1 MYRTDDILD
10 KLNNQNKKSTVQASN
25 AIPTLTLSDIMVR
38 SFPELRTL
46 ADDALTWGEAHFLYE
61 QAQEAF
67 KENKITE
74 SRILSRANPQLA
86 NAVHLGIKSA
96 AQQFSF
102 DELFGQRA
110 SQFVRPGAVAS
121 MFSPAAYLTELY
133 REAREL
139 HPATSPLNIDVRRP
153 DLASMA
159 LSQDNMDNELS
170 TLSMSNDILLNN
182 IQTAESL
189 DYDGVME
196 KLSTFRHTGVT
207 PFSLPYEATRQSIL
221 LQDKDL
227 AAFRRNPDVAK
238 YMDASSLLAIHADIS
253 PELYQ
258 ILTEEVTEENAE
270 ALIKKNF
277 GEMNVDNFNSPAFIA
292 RYYGLPYDE
301 VRSLLGFI
309 RPISPASGTQT
320 TPITGSVYEDGKLL
334 ANIMDDDYTFYWV
347 LVEFIQ
353 HSPNAGL
360 NYFELIPQGRNK
372 YLLNLS
378 LKFAGNNNSGSND
391 LVEIFVSKDDQ
402 QLGTVVFSD
411 PAYPLRA
418 HTHYSFPFT
427 LPDEY
432 SNAKDINVSFRSHV
446 DSYSYFSYTHI
457 FRITDFSE
465 ISFPLSLNKVIRL
478 YKATGMAIADLRTV
492 INSVS
497 GRLVID
503 NNVLEVLFYVRHYMQ
518 CYGLDVHQAM
528 ALSNVAISQVRI
540 DRQPSAF
547 DRLFNT
553 PLLDNRKFSADGAVL
568 DLNSTLSDDASPL
581 AILKRAFQVNNT
593 ELSTLWALAAG
604 DEQAVFNG
612 SIENLSALYR
622 VRLMAQVHD
631 LSVTELSLLLSV
643 SPYAGQNIAEF
654 THQELAGL
662 VNFLER
668 SARWLNEQNWT
679 VSDVFLMTTDRFSTL
694 MTPDIENLI
703 STLNNGLASQML
715 ETEAQL
721 VSATAPLIAAAT
733 QLDSAET
740 ARALLLWLEQLK
752 PQGLSLDDF
761 LKLVANED
769 RLPAET
775 ANLVAFCQ
783 VLGQLSLIIRSTG
796 LSHSELSLL
805 VTQPAVFE
813 PGITTL
819 PHNLA
824 TLYGLTRFHRQLGLC
839 GALATDV
846 LTALDTQKLDTALLA
861 RALTLDIQALN
872 QALEQVSPDAQTI
885 DSWQQ
890 MDGVLQWLDMAQTLG
905 ITPEGV
911 ARLLAVKY
919 IDQTTPPSYSDWAA
933 ISQSLQAGL
942 DVRQTT
948 ELHAQLDE
956 AISTA
961 LSAYC
966 IQILSFRGVTD
977 RDTLYSHLLIDNQV
991 SAQVK
996 TTRLAQAIA
1005 SLQLYI
1011 NRALTGTD
1019 GSVDNGVKSRPFFTD
1034 WDRYNKRY
1042 STWAGVSMLAYYPE
1056 NYIDPTMRLG
1066 QTGMMDE
1073 MLQSLSQS
1081 QLTEDSVESAF
1092 KTYMTRFEEIA
1103 NLDVVSGYHNSPSAE
1118 TGSSYLVGKSAA
1130 GEYYWRS
1137 VDLAMLSAGKLPA
1150 NAWSE
1155 WKKISTAISPFNDL
1169 IRPVI
1174 YQSRLYIVWL
1184 ERHDAATTSGNTT
1197 TPVTEYTLKY
1207 AHILHDGSWSTPV
1220 SVPMEDNLPSGDMS
1234 TVGMYCAS
1242 EWDGDKLYILFYQ
1255 KQANYSAAPTAIAG
1269 LNVLSDGSIE
1279 KISANEIA
1287 TYIYSQLDTKTT
1299 MRLNSPFSGGNTV
1312 VSVSGVR
1319 HVESR
1324 WGEHSISRING
1335 SSLNNIDATVT
1346 QEANGTSTVNLS
1358 LSAINRII
1366 YERGP
1371 MDLWAN
1377 YVPWFDLIKRFGYM
1391 GQEFLLLSVDGQ
1403 LYETVDF
1410 VNRGVI
1416 HIEGTE
1422 TDLFITNREAGVVYD
1437 WAYIYYHNGEHDIT
1451 LMPSGAGFNLS
1462 TFLYTHP
1469 IDEITKVRI
1478 DRFNADGGSVVR
1490 QATLIPHSKINTAI
1504 SDGNVKASIN
1514 AGNYNAMS
1522 NNSSRFKYTLDESLY
1537 SFDNVR
1543 LAIPLGEFKQNRLD
1557 VSVVFNATADD
1568 GRNLGEET
1576 LQFTLTSVAHS
1587 NIPIISL
1594 TRSGEKAQY
1603 LQIGPHRIRLN
1614 TLFAQQ
1620 LVARANNGIDSVLSM
1635 ESQLLPEP
1643 PMGHGGYIR
1652 VRLPRY
1658 DATTHGASRNAHIS
1672 LWRGLASEGDAGYY
1686 DVWQG
1691 TLLDIEQSMTLF
1703 IPLSRLESPFY
1714 GIINFPYSL
1723 STGLGLSLTC
1733 DKGRLKA
1740 GTLSTANSAG
1750 QLQLTGFT
1758 AQAPNAFDVVM
1769 LGGHFNEPMDFNGA
1783 NALYFWEMFYYV
1795 PMMVFQRLLQEQR
1808 FDDAT
1813 RWIKYV
1819 WRPEGFMVNGVPASF
1834 TWNVR
1839 PLEEDLSWNSRPLDA
1854 VDPDAVAQSD
1864 PMHYKVAT
1872 FMGMLDLLIARGDAA
1887 YRQLERDTLSEAQ
1900 MWYVQTLSLLGDEP
1914 YRNENTGWSAP
1925 RLDAAASQTTQV
1937 AVQQALLAV
1946 REQLTGSASLK
1957 NANSLTA
1964 LFLPQQN
1971 EKLQGYWRTL
1981 AHRLFNLRHHLS
1993 IDGQPLSLSVYARP
2007 ADPAA
2012 LLSAAVAS
2020 AQGGSS
2026 LPPAIMPSY
2035 RFPVMLE
2042 SARGMANQLT
2052 QFGNTLLSLTER
2064 QDAQAMS
2071 ELLLTQ
2077 GSALALQ
2084 SVALQDS
2091 EMVALEADAAALRE
2105 SREGALSRANSYRSL
2120 YEENV
2125 NRGETQAM
2133 DLYLSSSVIGA
2144 SATALHMAGAAA
2156 ELVPNIFGLAN
2167 GGMRYGGLFNASA
2180 IGIELAAS
2188 GTRIAADRLS
2198 QSEAY
2203 RRRRQEWEIQRNAAE
2218 SDVKLIDAQLASLA
2232 IRREGAALQ
2241 KAYLETQQAQTQSQL
2256 TFLQNTFSSAALYHW
2271 LRGKL
2276 SAIYYQFYDLTVSRC
2291 LMAQLAYRWDTSNNA
2306 ASFIRPGAWQG
2317 TYAGLLAGET
2327 LMLNLS
2333 QMEQHY
2339 LENDVRERE
2348 ITRTVSLSQVY
2359 AGLAG
2364 EQAFTLA
2371 DKVTELVNT
2380 GTGSVGST
2388 GNGLTV
2394 SDKQLQATVTLSDL
2408 GIHSDY
2414 PANLGNTRR
2423 IKQVSVT
2430 LPALLGPYQDVR
2442 AVLGYGGS
2450 VVLPRGCSSLAVSHG
2465 MNDSGQ
2471 FQLDFNDTRYLPFE
2485 GIPVADSGTF
2495 TLTFPDADSRQKA
2508 LLLSLSDIILHI
2520 RYTIR

>member
-10 KLNNQNKKSTVQASN
+10 KLNNQNKKSTVPASN
-25 AIPTLTLSDIMVR
+25 AITRLTLSDIMVR

-96 AQQFSF
+96 EQQFSF

-139 HPATSPLNIDVRRP
+139 HPATSPFNIDARRP
-153 DLASMA
+153 DLASLA

-182 IQTAESL
+182 IQAAEAL
-189 DYDGVME
+189 DYNGVME

-227 AAFRRNPDVAK
+227 TAFRRNPDVAK
-238 YMDASSLLAIHADIS
+238 YMEASSLLAIHADIS

-258 ILTEEVTEENAE
+258 ILTEEVTGENAKE
-270 ALIKKNF
+270 LIKKNF
-277 GEMNVDNFNSPAFIA
+277 GEMNVDSFKSPAFIA

-309 RPISPASGTQT
+309 RPISPTSGAQT
-320 TPITGSVYEDGKLL
+320 TPITGSVYEDDKLL
-334 ANIMDDDYTFYWV
+334 VNVQDDNNIFDWT
-347 LVEFIQ
+347 LVEFI
-353 HSPNAGL
+353 PYLNRDAI
-360 NYFELIPQGRNK
+360 NYFELIPQGKNK
-372 YLLNLS
+372 YLFNLS
-378 LKFAGNNNSGSND
+378 LKSVGTGSSGSSGP
-391 LVEIFVSKDDQ
+391 VVIYVSKEPGVG
-402 QLGTVVFSD
+402 GTPLSNE
-411 PAYPLRA
+411 PAYPLKS

-427 LPDEY
+427 LPDQYINAEY
-432 SNAKDINVSFRSHV
+432 IYITFQHYFNAFNSEKIIHS
-446 DSYSYFSYTHI
+446 
-457 FRITDFSE
+457 FRITNLSSSTF
-465 ISFPLSLNKVIRL
+465 ILSLNKFIRL

-492 INSVS
+492 INSVNDS
-497 GRLVID
+497 LVID

-518 CYGLDVHQAM
+518 RYGLDVHQAM
-528 ALSNVAISQVRI
+528 ALSNVAISQVSI

-553 PLLDNRKFSADGAVL
+553 PLLDNRGFSADGAVL
-568 DLNSTLSDDASPL
+568 NLNSTLSDDASPL

-604 DEQAVFNG
+604 DEQAVFNV
-612 SIENLSALYR
+612 SIDNLSALYR
-622 VRLMAQVHD
+622 LRLLAQVHD

-654 THQELAGL
+654 THQELSGL

-679 VSDVFLMTTDRFSTL
+679 VSDVFLMTTTRFSTL

-721 VSATAPLIAAAT
+721 ISATAPLIAAAT
-733 QLDSAET
+733 QLDSAES

-752 PQGLSLDDF
+752 PQGLSLGDF
-761 LKLVANED
+761 LALVANEN
-769 RLPAET
+769 RSSEET
-775 ANLVAFCQ
+775 ASLVAFCQ
-783 VLGQLSLIIRSTG
+783 VLGQLSLMIRSTG
-796 LSHSELSLL
+796 ISHSELSLL
-805 VTQPAVFE
+805 VTQPAIFE

-824 TLYGLTRFHRQLGLC
+824 TLYGLARFHRQLGLC

-846 LTALDTQKLDTALLA
+846 LTALDTQKLDAALLA

-919 IDQTTPPSYSDWAA
+919 IDQTTFPSYGDWAA

-942 DVRQTT
+942 DVRQTA

-956 AISTA
+956 AISSA

-966 IQILSFRGVTD
+966 IQKLSFRGVTD
-977 RDTLYSHLLIDNQV
+977 RDTLYNHLLIDNQV

-1005 SLQLYI
+1005 SLQLYV
-1011 NRALTGTD
+1011 NRALTGAD
-1019 GSVDNGVKSRPFFTD
+1019 GGVDNGVKSRPFFTD

-1042 STWAGVSMLAYYPE
+1042 STWAGVSTLAYYPE

-1066 QTGMMDE
+1066 QTGMMGE

-1081 QLTEDSVESAF
+1081 QLTEDTVESAF

-1155 WKKISTAISPFNDL
+1155 WKKINTAISPFNDL

-1184 ERHDAATTSGNTT
+1184 ERHETATTSGDTT
-1197 TPVTEYTLKY
+1197 TVTEYTLKY

-1220 SVPMEDNLPSGDMS
+1220 SVPMEDNPPSGDMS

-1269 LNVLSDGSIE
+1269 LNVLSDGSVE
-1279 KISANEIA
+1279 KISATEIA
-1287 TYIYSQLDTKTT
+1287 TYIYSQLDTKAT
-1299 MRLNSPFSGGNTV
+1299 MRLNSPFSGGDTV
-1312 VSVSGVR
+1312 VSASGVSR
-1319 HVESR
+1319 VESR
-1324 WGEHSISRING
+1324 WGAHSISRING

-1346 QEANGTSTVNLS
+1346 QEANGTSTVNLN
-1358 LSAINRII
+1358 LSATNRIV
-1366 YERGP
+1366 YERGS
-1371 MDLWAN
+1371 MDLWAD
-1377 YVPWFDLIKRFGYM
+1377 YGGWFDLIKRFGYM
-1391 GQEFLLLSVDGQ
+1391 GEEFLLLSVDGQ
-1403 LYETVDF
+1403 LYETEDF

-1416 HIEGTE
+1416 RIASTE
-1422 TDLFITNREAGVVYD
+1422 TDLFITNREAGVVDD
-1437 WAYIYYHNGEHDIT
+1437 WAYIYYRNGEYDIS

-1478 DRFNADGGSVVR
+1478 DRFNTDGGSVVR
-1490 QATLIPHSKINTAI
+1490 QVTLISHSKINTAI
-1504 SDGNVKASIN
+1504 SGGNVKASIN
-1514 AGNYNAMS
+1514 AGNYNAMA
-1522 NNSSRFKYTLDESLY
+1522 NNSSRLKYTLDESLY
-1537 SFDNVR
+1537 SFDNVS

-1594 TRSGEKAQY
+1594 IRSGEKAQY

-1643 PMGHGGYIR
+1643 QMGHGGYIR

-1658 DATTHGASRNAHIS
+1658 DATTHGASRNARIS
-1672 LWRGLASEGDAGYY
+1672 LWRGLSTEGEVGYY

-1691 TLLDIEQSMTLF
+1691 TLLDIEQSITLF
-1703 IPLSRLESPFY
+1703 IPLSRLECPFY
-1714 GIINFPYSL
+1714 HIINFPYSL

-1750 QLQLTGFT
+1750 ELLLTGFN

-1795 PMMVFQRLLQEQR
+1795 PMMVFQRLLQEQS
-1808 FDDAT
+1808 FDEAT

-1819 WRPEGFMVNGVPASF
+1819 WRPEGFMVNGVHASF

-1900 MWYVQTLSLLGDEP
+1900 MWYVQALCLLGDEP

-1971 EKLQGYWRTL
+1971 EKLQGYWHTL

-2071 ELLLTQ
+2071 ELLLNQ

-2156 ELVPNIFGLAN
+2156 ELVPNIFGMAN

-2276 SAIYYQFYDLTVSRC
+2276 SAIYYQFYDLTISRC
-2291 LMAQLAYRWDTSNNA
+2291 LMAQEAYLWDTSDHS
-2306 ASFIRPGAWQG
+2306 ASIIRPGAWQG

-2327 LMLNLS
+2327 LLLNLS
-2333 QMEQHY
+2333 QMEQRY

-2359 AGLAG
+2359 AEQAG
-2364 EQAFTLA
+2364 EQAFMLA
-2371 DKVTELVNT
+2371 EKVTELVSA
-2380 GTGSVGST
+2380 GIGSVGST
-2388 GNGLTV
+2388 GNGLIL
-2394 SDKQLQATVTLSDL
+2394 SDGQLRATVTLSDL

-2414 PANLGNTRR
+2414 PASLGNIRR

-2430 LPALLGPYQDVR
+2430 LPALVGPYQDVR
-2442 AVLGYGGS
+2442 AVLSYGGS
-2450 VVLPRGCSSLAVSHG
+2450 VVLPRGCRSLAVSHG

-2471 FQLDFNDTRYLPFE
+2471 FQLNFNDARYLPFE

-2508 LLLSLSDIILHI
+2508 LLLSMSDIILHI

>member
-10 KLNNQNKKSTVQASN
+10 RLNNRNKKSKAQTSDDTP
-25 AIPTLTLSDIMVR
+25 AITLSDIMVR

-46 ADDALTWGEAHFLYE
+46 ADNALTWGEAHFLYE
-61 QAQEAF
+61 QAQEAL

-102 DELFGQRA
+102 DEMFGQRA
-110 SQFVRPGAVAS
+110 SQFVRPGAVSS

-139 HPATSPLNIDVRRP
+139 HPAASPFNIDARRP
-153 DLASMA
+153 DLASLA

-182 IQTAESL
+182 IQAAESL

-221 LQDKDL
+221 LQDEDL
-227 AAFRRNPDVAK
+227 TAFWRNPYVSK
-238 YMDASSLLAIHADIS
+238 HMDASSLLAIQANIA

-258 ILTEEVTEENAE
+258 ILTENVTLENAK
-270 ALIKKNF
+270 ALAKKNF
-277 GEMNVDNFNSPAFIA
+277 GEMNTILFNNPAFIA
-292 RYYGLPYDE
+292 RYYSLTHDE
-301 VRSLLGFI
+301 LTSLFGFSFPNRVELSPSRSGVEKFVDDQLIALI
-309 RPISPASGTQT
+309 EHDGTDN
-320 TPITGSVYEDGKLL
+320 EW
-334 ANIMDDDYTFYWV
+334 F
-347 LVEFIQ
+347 LVNRTYNTQ
-353 HSPNAGL
+353 NRYQL
-360 NYFELIPQGRNK
+360 NYAELIPQGNQK
-372 YLLNLS
+372 YLFNFS
-378 LKFAGNNNSGSND
+378 VTDNRGPGSFALGTTGHNSND
-391 LVEIFVSKDDQ
+391 LFYQDDFTFVKNTPISIPITLTDEQIKKPVAI
-402 QLGTVVFSD
+402 GISRMNGGYFYTVHFTI
-411 PAYPLRA
+411 
-418 HTHYSFPFT
+418 THY
-427 LPDEY
+427 Y
-432 SNAKDINVSFRSHV
+432 V
-446 DSYSYFSYTHI
+446 DTFA
-457 FRITDFSE
+457 
-465 ISFPLSLNKVIRL
+465 LSLNKIIRL
-478 YKATGMAIADLRTV
+478 YKATKITPADLRTV
-492 INSVS
+492 IESVNSN
-497 GRLVID
+497 LVID
-503 NNVLEVLFYVRHYMQ
+503 NNVLEILFYVRHYMQ
-518 CYGLDVHQAM
+518 RYRLNVHQAM
-528 ALSNVAISQVRI
+528 VLSNAAISQVSI

-553 PLLDNRKFSADGAVL
+553 PLLDNRRFPADGAVL
-568 DLNSTLSDDASPL
+568 NLNSTLSVDASPL
-581 AILKRAFQVNNT
+581 AILKRAFQVSNT

-604 DEQAVFNG
+604 DEQAVFNC

-622 VRLMAQVHD
+622 VRMLAQVHD

-643 SPYAGQNIAEF
+643 SPYAGKHIAKI
-654 THQELAGL
+654 TRQELAEL

-668 SARWLNEQNWT
+668 STLWLNEQTWT
-679 VSDVFLMTTDRFSTL
+679 VSDVFLMTTERYSTL
-694 MTPDIENLI
+694 MTPDIESLI
-703 STLNNGLASQML
+703 STLNNGLANQML

-721 VSATAPLIAAAT
+721 ISATAPLIAAAT
-733 QLDSAET
+733 QLDSAEAT
-740 ARALLLWLEQLK
+740 QALLLWLEQLK
-752 PQGLSLDDF
+752 PQGLGLRGF
-761 LKLVANED
+761 LALVANEN
-769 RLPAET
+769 RSPEET
-775 ANLVAFCQ
+775 ASLVAFCQ
-783 VLGQLSLIIRSTG
+783 VLGQLSLMVRSTG
-796 LSHSELSLL
+796 ISHSELLL
-805 VTQPAVFE
+805 MVTQPAVFE

-824 TLYGLTRFHRQLGLC
+824 TLYGLTCFHRQLGLC

-846 LTALDTQKLDTALLA
+846 LTALGTQKLDTDLLA
-861 RALTLDIQALN
+861 RALTLDIQSLN
-872 QALEQVSPDAQTI
+872 QAAEQVSPDARTI
-885 DSWQQ
+885 NSWQQ
-890 MDGVLQWLDMAQTLG
+890 MDAVLQWLDMAQTMG

-911 ARLLAVKY
+911 ARLVAVKY
-919 IDQTTPPSYSDWAA
+919 GDQTTSPSYGDWAA

-942 DVRQTT
+942 DVRQTAA
-948 ELHAQLDE
+948 LHAQLDE

-966 IQILSFRGVTD
+966 IQILPFRGVTD

-991 SAQVK
+991 SAQVN

-1005 SLQLYI
+1005 SLQMYV
-1011 NRALTGTD
+1011 NRALAGAD
-1019 GSVDNGVKSRPFFTD
+1019 GGVDNGVKSRPFFTD

-1042 STWAGVSMLAYYPE
+1042 STWAGVSTLAYYPE

-1066 QTGMMDE
+1066 QTGMMEE

-1081 QLTEDSVESAF
+1081 QLTEDTVESAF

-1155 WKKISTAISPFNDL
+1155 WKKISTAISSFNDL

-1174 YQSRLYIVWL
+1174 FQSRLYIVWL
-1184 ERHDAATTSGNTT
+1184 ESHEAGTTSDKTT
-1197 TPVTEYTLKY
+1197 FTAEYTLKY

-1220 SVPMEDNLPSGDMS
+1220 SVPMEGNLPGGDMP

-1255 KQANYSAAPTAIAG
+1255 KQANYIAAPTEIVG
-1269 LNVLSDGSIE
+1269 VNLLFDGSAEQIPTQPA
-1279 KISANEIA
+1279 KEIA
-1287 TYIYSQLDTKTT
+1287 TYIYSQLDTAGAK
-1299 MRLNSPFSGGNTV
+1299 RLNSPYTGGETMV
-1312 VSVSGVR
+1312 TASGVNLR
-1319 HVESR
+1319 SSIWSPDYYTILSR
-1324 WGEHSISRING
+1324 GGIFDIVATINQ
-1335 SSLNNIDATVT
+1335 DASG
-1346 QEANGTSTVNLS
+1346 NPIVNLDCRAQAS
-1358 LSAINRII
+1358 ILHIGESEAAVSRVDV
-1366 YERGP
+1366 
-1371 MDLWAN
+1371 M
-1377 YVPWFDLIKRFGYM
+1377 KRFGKIGDKFAIFSFNESLSSALF
-1391 GQEFLLLSVDGQ
+1391 GQKNEFATVIAPLLTNTSLQEIYLSSRTSGLAELVLVYSDPHYSELVEFTIQSGFTRVTAPDPEMQ
-1403 LYETVDF
+1403 NSLLESI
-1410 VNRGVI
+1410 VI
-1416 HIEGTE
+1416 AIEQDTMWASFDSNIDTGISTSNVRL
-1422 TDLFITNREAGVVYD
+1422 TLTAGR
-1437 WAYIYYHNGEHDIT
+1437 N
-1451 LMPSGAGFNLS
+1451 
-1462 TFLYTHP
+1462 TH
-1469 IDEITKVRI
+1469 E
-1478 DRFNADGGSVVR
+1478 
-1490 QATLIPHSKINTAI
+1490 
-1504 SDGNVKASIN
+1504 
-1514 AGNYNAMS
+1514 Y
-1522 NNSSRFKYTLDESLY
+1522 NNSSCLKYTFDESLY
-1537 SFDNVR
+1537 LFENVS
-1543 LAIPLGEFKQNRLD
+1543 LAIPVSDFNQNRLD

-1568 GRNLGEET
+1568 GRRLGQET
-1576 LQFTLTSVAHS
+1576 LLFTLTAVANS

-1594 TRSGEKAQY
+1594 TSSGEKAQY

-1620 LVARANNGIDSVLSM
+1620 LVARANYGINSVLSM

-1643 PMGHGGYIR
+1643 SMGHGGYIR

-1658 DATTHGASRNAHIS
+1658 NATTHGASRNARIS
-1672 LWRGLASEGDAGYY
+1672 LWRGMPSEGEAGYY

-1691 TLLDIEQSMTLF
+1691 TLLDIEQSITLF
-1703 IPLSRLESPFY
+1703 IPLSRLEIPFFH
-1714 GIINFPYSL
+1714 IINFPYSL
-1723 STGLGLSLTC
+1723 STGLGLYLTC
-1733 DKGRLKA
+1733 DNGRMKA

-1750 QLQLTGFT
+1750 QLQLTRFT
-1758 AQAPNAFDVVM
+1758 AQDHKAFDVVM
-1769 LGGHFNEPMDFNGA
+1769 LGGHFEEPMDFNGA

-1808 FDDAT
+1808 FDEAT

-1819 WRPEGFMVNGVPASF
+1819 WRPEGFMVNGAPASF

-1900 MWYVQTLSLLGDEP
+1900 MWYVQALSLLGDEP

-1925 RLDAAASQTTQV
+1925 RLDAAASKVTQ
-1937 AVQQALLAV
+1937 ANVQQALLAV
-1946 REQLTGSASLK
+1946 REQLTASASLK

-1981 AHRLFNLRHHLS
+1981 AQRLFNLRHHLS
-1993 IDGQPLSLSVYARP
+1993 IDGQPLSLPVYAHS
-2007 ADPAA
+2007 ADPVA
-2012 LLSAAVAS
+2012 LLSAAVFS

-2026 LPPAIMPSY
+2026 LPSTVMPSY
-2035 RFPVMLE
+2035 RFPIMLE
-2042 SARGMANQLT
+2042 SARTLVNQLT
-2052 QFGNTLLSLTER
+2052 QFGNTLLSFTER

-2077 GSALALQ
+2077 GSALTLQ
-2084 SVALQDS
+2084 SVALQDCDI
-2091 EMVALEADAAALRE
+2091 VALKADAIALQE
-2105 SREGALSRANSYRSL
+2105 SREGALSRVNSYRSL

-2133 DLYLSSSVIGA
+2133 DLYLSSSVISA
-2144 SATALHMAGAAA
+2144 SSTVLHMAGAALDLA
-2156 ELVPNIFGLAN
+2156 PNIFGLAN
-2167 GGMRYGGLFNASA
+2167 GGMRYGALFNASA
-2180 IGIELAAS
+2180 IGMELAAS

-2232 IRREGAALQ
+2232 VRRESAALQ
-2241 KAYLETQQAQTQSQL
+2241 KTYLETQHAQTQSQL
-2256 TFLQNTFSSAALYHW
+2256 AFLQNTFSNTALYHW

-2291 LMAQLAYRWDTSNNA
+2291 LMAQQAYQWDSSNSA

-2333 QMEQHY
+2333 QMEQSY

-2348 ITRTVSLSQVY
+2348 VTRTVSLSEVY
-2359 AGLAG
+2359 AGLTG

-2371 DKVTELVNT
+2371 DKVTELVNA
-2380 GTGSVGST
+2380 GTGSVGSAD
-2388 GNGLTV
+2388 NGLTV
-2394 SDKQLQATVTLSDL
+2394 RDKQLQATVTLSDL

-2414 PANLGNTRR
+2414 PASLGNTRR

-2430 LPALLGPYQDVR
+2430 LPALVGPYQDVR
-2442 AVLGYGGS
+2442 AVLEYGGS
-2450 VVLPRGCSSLAVSHG
+2450 VVLPRGCRSLAVSHG

-2471 FQLDFNDTRYLPFE
+2471 FQLDFNDARYLPFE

-2495 TLTFPDADSRQKA
+2495 TLTFPDADNRQKL